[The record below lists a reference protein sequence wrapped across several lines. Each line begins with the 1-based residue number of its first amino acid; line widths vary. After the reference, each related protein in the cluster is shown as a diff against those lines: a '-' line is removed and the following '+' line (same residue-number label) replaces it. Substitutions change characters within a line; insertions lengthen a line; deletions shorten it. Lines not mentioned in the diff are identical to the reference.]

1 MDRSKR
7 LPKELAVYDL
17 LDTLGICW
25 TSVDHEAAM
34 DMASCAEADRQLGTR
49 MCKNLFLCNRQH
61 SQFYLLMLPGEK
73 IFHTKDL
80 SKQIGSARLSFA
92 EPEYMEQYLN
102 IQPGA
107 VSVMGLMNDHE
118 NHVQLL
124 IDQELMEEPWVGC
137 HPCVNT
143 GSLKLSMEDL
153 LQRFLPYIHHDF
165 IVVSL

>member
-1 MDRSKR
+1 
-7 LPKELAVYDL
+7 
-17 LDTLGICW
+17 
-25 TSVDHEAAM
+25 
-34 DMASCAEADRQLGTR
+34 
-49 MCKNLFLCNRQH
+49 
-61 SQFYLLMLPGEK
+61 MLPGEK

-143 GSLKLSMEDL
+143 SSLKLSMEDL

>member
-1 MDRSKR
+1 MDRSGR

-17 LDTLGICW
+17 LDSLGIWW
-25 TSVDHEAAM
+25 TSVDHEAAI
-34 DMASCAEADRQLGTR
+34 DMASCAEVERQLGTR
-49 MCKNLFLCNRQH
+49 MCKNPFLCNRQH

-73 IFHTKDL
+73 VFHTKDL

-92 EPEYMEQYLN
+92 EAEYMERYLN

-124 IDQELMEEPWVGC
+124 IDQELMEETWVGC

-143 GSLKLSMEDL
+143 SSLKLSMEDL
-153 LQRFLPYIHHDF
+153 LQRFLPYVHHDF